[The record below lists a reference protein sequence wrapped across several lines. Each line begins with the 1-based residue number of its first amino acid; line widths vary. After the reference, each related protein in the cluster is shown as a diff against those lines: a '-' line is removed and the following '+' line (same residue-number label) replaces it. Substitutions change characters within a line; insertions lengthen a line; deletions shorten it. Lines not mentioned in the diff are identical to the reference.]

1 MFIVEKILKKEDEIL
16 EFKLISIESFL
27 DAIQYLDNIENRCE
41 NNIIFRIKT
50 KLIVNLNNSIATFII
65 R

>member
-1 MFIVEKILKKEDEIL
+1 MFIVEKIIKKEDERL

-27 DAIQYLDNIENRCE
+27 DAIQYLDNIENHFE
-41 NNIIFRIKT
+41 NNIISRIKT
-50 KLIVNLNNSIATFII
+50 KLVLNINNSIATFII

>member
-1 MFIVEKILKKEDEIL
+1 MFIVERVIKKEDEIL

-41 NNIIFRIKT
+41 NNIISRIKT
-50 KLIVNLNNSIATFII
+50 KLVLNVNNLITTFII

>member
-1 MFIVEKILKKEDEIL
+1 MFIAEKIIKKEDEIL

-41 NNIIFRIKT
+41 NNIISRIKT
-50 KLIVNLNNSIATFII
+50 KLVLNVNNLITTFII

>member
-1 MFIVEKILKKEDEIL
+1 MFIVEKIIKKEDEIL